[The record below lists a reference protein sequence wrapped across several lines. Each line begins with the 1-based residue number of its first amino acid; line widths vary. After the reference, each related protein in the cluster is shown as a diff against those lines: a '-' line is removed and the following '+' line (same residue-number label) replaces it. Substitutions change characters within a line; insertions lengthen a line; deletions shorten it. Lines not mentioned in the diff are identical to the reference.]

1 MISLKL
7 TVLHLNNKI
16 TKQEFNHFIE
26 NFKTDF
32 AENKEK
38 WKIKTIEDYLEAMS
52 RYVKDIDGY
61 YENTNQ
67 DIDLGKI
74 DWEVFADILKG
85 SSMYE

>member
-52 RYVKDIDGY
+52 RYVK
-61 YENTNQ
+61 Q
-67 DIDLGKI
+67 
-74 DWEVFADILKG
+74 
-85 SSMYE
+85 